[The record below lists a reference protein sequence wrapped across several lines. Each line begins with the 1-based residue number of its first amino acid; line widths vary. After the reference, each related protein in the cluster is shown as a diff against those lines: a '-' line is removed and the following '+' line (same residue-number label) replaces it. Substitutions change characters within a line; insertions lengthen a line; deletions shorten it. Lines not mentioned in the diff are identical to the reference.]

1 MSSKYP
7 FLLIIALTF
16 IIGVS
21 SLEIIE
27 KYGKKETLNKYV
39 FLETKDFDNGDKIHI
54 SITGH
59 NGYDTSRIS
68 YKFFESID
76 HITDAS
82 IGSIEMTSTVEKSS
96 SSSEDT
102 NEGYYIETFDYK
114 IKKNDKQGNYLL
126 LKFEFNPPVT
136 VENTKESNTVI
147 IIVCVVVSVVII
159 IVVVV
164 ILIWHCR
171 RCKNAQTYVDDG
183 YPVNNGYVAKPS
195 GSQPDFKPVQPV
207 MNAQPY
213 DANSPPNQN
222 YNPNGQYN
230 QDAPIQ
236 QGSDNRIN

>member
-7 FLLIIALTF
+7 FLLVLSFLF
-16 IIGVS
+16 IELIS

-27 KYGKKETLNKYV
+27 KYGKKETNNKYI
-39 FLETKDFDNGDKIHI
+39 FLETNDFDNGDKIYI

-68 YKFFESID
+68 YKFFENID
-76 HITDAS
+76 DITDANV
-82 IGSIEMTSTVEKSS
+82 GSIEVTSTAEKSS
-96 SSSEDT
+96 SSQEDT
-102 NEGYYIETFDYK
+102 NEGYYTETFDYK
-114 IKKNDKQGNYLL
+114 IKKNDKQGNYFF

-136 VENTKESNTVI
+136 VENTKESNKVI

-159 IVVVV
+159 AVVVI

-183 YPVNNGYVAKPS
+183 NPVNTGYVPNPS
-195 GSQPDFKPVQPV
+195 GEQPEFKPVQPV

-213 DANSPPNQN
+213 DANSPPN
-222 YNPNGQYN
+222 
-230 QDAPIQ
+230 
-236 QGSDNRIN
+236 